1 MKQLKYQEK
10 AVRQLVETTV
20 NLLGLNGNRRQ
31 VVLKAPT
38 GAGKTVM
45 ASEMLATLTEE
56 LQSRSDLPF
65 RQVAFIWIAPNKLHQ
80 QSYFKMKNFFTETK
94 LLKPVMFDELDQS
107 DGIIHQGEVLFVNWE
122 SINSKNNLI
131 VRDNEQGLSLYDI
144 ARKTREEN
152 IPIIVVIDEEHLFWT
167 KTADKSKAVLEKINA
182 KVEIRISATPKTKA
196 EYLVNIDRQEVIREE
211 MIKEGVLLN
220 PDVTSG
226 YANDIALNEHLINK
240 ALEKRQQIADAY
252 KKEGVNINPLLLIQL
267 PNDTTD
273 AMTADDTK
281 IMEQV
286 VQYLDVMQGINTD
299 NHRLAVWLSKQK
311 TNLEDIE
318 RNDNLTEVLL
328 FKQAIALGW
337 DCPRAAVLLIFRKLT
352 SDTFTVQTVGRI
364 LRMPEQRFYR
374 NPLLNKGYVYTDI
387 SKDKIQIVADDMDYL
402 HKAVLQ
408 SVRRNNLDNVQLVS
422 YYEVRRSADRNRLG
436 PDFRRVL
443 TKTFEDMW
451 TTTTPLTIP
460 FLFEDEGEVS
470 DDEEIDVQSTIA
482 KNRQAAER
490 QRIRLDVKNVNIEIP
505 ADIFFQNDVNTT
517 IETGQKAKFTRTAG
531 EVDRVYIDWC
541 RQMLNGYE
549 KAHSTGVLAN
559 YLLEAMENL
568 FELFETEAKKVVL
581 YHENRPKFAD
591 VVSRALARYSRKLE
605 LRQQEAKKRS
615 FERYEWEVPEDRT
628 YTEENHVIKDKMED
642 HALLPFI
649 ELRTA
654 STPEQEFALFL
665 ESHSDSIDWWYKN
678 GDSGREHYAVAYTN
692 SQGDKSLF
700 YVDFVIKMNN
710 GQVFLFDTK
719 TENSDPDAPQKHNA
733 LLDYMQNEE
742 NSPKH
747 LQGGIIVHDINH
759 SGNWLY
765 SPLPIDNTYDTRG
778 WDAFFPDMYK

>member
-1 MKQLKYQEK
+1 M
-10 AVRQLVETTV
+10 VETTV

-182 KVEIRISATPKTKA
+182 KVEIRISATPKTQA

-364 LRMPEQRFYR
+364 LRMPEQRFYC

-408 SVRRNNLDNVQLVS
+408 AVRRNNLDNVQLVS

-436 PDFRRVL
+436 PDFRKVL

-460 FLFEDEGEVS
+460 FLFEDEGEES
-470 DDEEIDVQSTIA
+470 DYQQIDVQSTIV
-482 KNRQAAER
+482 KNRQSAER

-541 RQMLNGYE
+541 RQMLSGYE

-591 VVSRALARYSRKLE
+591 VVSRALDRYSRQLE
-605 LRQQEAKKRS
+605 KRQQEAKKRS
-615 FERYEWEVPEDRT
+615 FEQYEWEVPEDRT
-628 YTEENHVIKDKMED
+628 YTEENHVIKDNMED

-665 ESHSDSIDWWYKN
+665 ESHRDSIDWWYKN

-747 LQGGIIVHDINH
+747 LQGGIIIHDINH

>member
-10 AVRQLVETTV
+10 AVGQLVETTV

-182 KVEIRISATPKTKA
+182 KVEIRISATPKTKP

-318 RNDNLTEVLL
+318 RNDNITEVLL

-364 LRMPEQRFYR
+364 LRMPEQRFYC

-408 SVRRNNLDNVQLVS
+408 AVRRNNLDNVQLVS

-436 PDFRRVL
+436 PDFRKVL

-460 FLFEDEGEVS
+460 FLFEDEGEES
-470 DDEEIDVQSTIA
+470 DYQQIDVQSTIA

-541 RQMLNGYE
+541 RQMLSGYE

-747 LQGGIIVHDINH
+747 LQGGIIIHDINH

>member
-10 AVRQLVETTV
+10 AVGQLVENTV

-408 SVRRNNLDNVQLVS
+408 AVRRNNLDNVQLVS

-436 PDFRRVL
+436 PDFRKVL

-460 FLFEDEGEVS
+460 FLFEDEGEES
-470 DDEEIDVQSTIA
+470 DYQQIDVQSTIV
-482 KNRQAAER
+482 KNRQSAER

-541 RQMLNGYE
+541 RQMLSGYE

-591 VVSRALARYSRKLE
+591 VVSKALDRYARQLKQ
-605 LRQQEAKKRS
+605 RQQEAKKRS
-615 FERYEWEVPEDRT
+615 FEQYEWEVPEDRT

-665 ESHSDSIDWWYKN
+665 ESHRDSIDWWYKN

-747 LQGGIIVHDINH
+747 LQGGIIIHDINH

>member
-10 AVRQLVETTV
+10 AVRQLVENTV

-45 ASEMLATLTEE
+45 ASKMLATLTEE

-182 KVEIRISATPKTKA
+182 KVEIRISATPKTKP

-541 RQMLNGYE
+541 RQMLSGYE

>member
-10 AVRQLVETTV
+10 AVGQLVETTV

-182 KVEIRISATPKTKA
+182 KVEIRISATPKTKP

-408 SVRRNNLDNVQLVS
+408 AVRRNNLDNVQLVS

-436 PDFRRVL
+436 PDFRKVL

-460 FLFEDEGEVS
+460 FLFEDEGEES
-470 DDEEIDVQSTIA
+470 DDLQIDTESTIA
-482 KNRQAAER
+482 RNRQAAER

-541 RQMLNGYE
+541 RQMLSGYE

-591 VVSRALARYSRKLE
+591 VVSKALARYSRILE
-605 LRQQEAKKRS
+605 QRQQEAKKRS

-742 NSPKH
+742 NTPKH

-765 SPLPIDNTYDTRG
+765 SPQPIDNTYDTQG

>member
-10 AVRQLVETTV
+10 AVGQLVETTV

-152 IPIIVVIDEEHLFWT
+152 IPVIVVIDEEHLFWT

-182 KVEIRISATPKTKA
+182 KVEIRISATPKTKP

-252 KKEGVNINPLLLIQL
+252 KKEGMNINPLLLIQL

-299 NHRLAVWLSKQK
+299 NHLLAVWLSKQK

-318 RNDNLTEVLL
+318 RNDNITEVLL

-402 HKAVLQ
+402 HKTVLQ
-408 SVRRNNLDNVQLVS
+408 AVRRNGLDNVQLVS

-436 PDFRRVL
+436 PDFRKVL

-451 TTTTPLTIP
+451 TTTTPLPIP
-460 FLFEDEGEVS
+460 FLFEDEDEES
-470 DDEEIDVQSTIA
+470 DDEEIDVQSTIV

-505 ADIFFQNDVNTT
+505 TDIFFQNDVNTT

-541 RQMLNGYE
+541 RQMLSGYE

-568 FELFETEAKKVVL
+568 FGLFETEAKKVVL

-591 VVSRALARYSRKLE
+591 VVSRALDRYSRQLKQ
-605 LRQQEAKKRS
+605 RQQEAKKRS
-615 FERYEWEVPEDRT
+615 FEQYEWEVPEDRT
-628 YTEENHVIKDKMED
+628 YTEENHVIKDNMED

-747 LQGGIIVHDINH
+747 LQGGIIIHDINH

>member
-10 AVRQLVETTV
+10 AVGQLVETTV

-182 KVEIRISATPKTKA
+182 KVEIRISATPKTQA

-299 NHRLAVWLSKQK
+299 NHRLAIWLSKQK

-408 SVRRNNLDNVQLVS
+408 AVRRNNLDNVQLVS

-460 FLFEDEGEVS
+460 FLFEDEGEES
-470 DDEEIDVQSTIA
+470 DYQQIDVQSTIV
-482 KNRQAAER
+482 KNRQSAER

-541 RQMLNGYE
+541 RQMLSGYE

-591 VVSRALARYSRKLE
+591 VVSKALDRYARQLKQ
-605 LRQQEAKKRS
+605 RQQEAKKRS
-615 FERYEWEVPEDRT
+615 FEQYEWEVPEDRT
-628 YTEENHVIKDKMED
+628 YTEENHVIKDNMED

-765 SPLPIDNTYDTRG
+765 SPLPIDNTYDTQG

>member
-10 AVRQLVETTV
+10 AVRQLVENTV

-182 KVEIRISATPKTKA
+182 KVEIRISATPKTKP

-364 LRMPEQRFYR
+364 LRMPEQRFYC

-408 SVRRNNLDNVQLVS
+408 AVRRNNLDNVQLVS

-460 FLFEDEGEVS
+460 FLFEDEGEES
-470 DDEEIDVQSTIA
+470 DYQQIDVQSTIV
-482 KNRQAAER
+482 KNRQSAER

-541 RQMLNGYE
+541 RQMLSGYE

-591 VVSRALARYSRKLE
+591 VVSRALARYSRQLE
-605 LRQQEAKKRS
+605 KRQQEAKKRS
-615 FERYEWEVPEDRT
+615 FEQYEWEVPEDRT

-747 LQGGIIVHDINH
+747 LQGGIIIHDINH

>member
-10 AVRQLVETTV
+10 AVGQLVETTV

-182 KVEIRISATPKTKA
+182 KVEIRISATPKTKP

-408 SVRRNNLDNVQLVS
+408 AVRRNNLDNVQLVS

-436 PDFRRVL
+436 PDFRKVL

-451 TTTTPLTIP
+451 TTITPLPIP
-460 FLFEDEGEVS
+460 FLFEDEGEES
-470 DDEEIDVQSTIA
+470 DDLQIDTESTIA

-541 RQMLNGYE
+541 RQMLSGYE

-591 VVSRALARYSRKLE
+591 VVSRALDRYARQLKQ
-605 LRQQEAKKRS
+605 RQQEAKKRS
-615 FERYEWEVPEDRT
+615 FEQYEWEVPEDRT

-649 ELRTA
+649 ELSTA

-747 LQGGIIVHDINH
+747 LQGGIIIHDINH

>member
-10 AVRQLVETTV
+10 AVKQLVETTV
-20 NLLGLNGNRRQ
+20 NMLSLNGNRRQ
-31 VVLKAPT
+31 IVLKAPT

-65 RQVAFIWIAPNKLHQ
+65 QQVAFIWIAPNKLHQ

-94 LLKPVMFDELDQS
+94 LLKALMFDELDQS

-182 KVEIRISATPKTKA
+182 KVEIRISATPKTKP
-196 EYLVNIDRQEVIREE
+196 EQLVNIDRQEVIREE

-226 YANDIALNEHLINK
+226 YADDIALNEHLINK

-267 PNDTTD
+267 PNDTSD

-286 VQYLDVMQGINTD
+286 VQYLDVMKGINTD
-299 NHRLAVWLSKQK
+299 NHRLAVWLSKEK

-318 RNDNLTEVLL
+318 RNDNIIEVLL

-402 HKAVLQ
+402 HKSMLQ
-408 SVRRNNLDNVQLVS
+408 AVRRNGLDNVQLVS
-422 YYEVRRSADRNRLG
+422 CYEVRRSADRNRLG

-443 TKTFEDMW
+443 TKTFEDLW
-451 TTTTPLTIP
+451 LLTTALPIP
-460 FLFEDEGEVS
+460 FLFED
-470 DDEEIDVQSTIA
+470 DDEAQDTQQTDSESIIA

-490 QRIRLDVKNVNIEIP
+490 LRIRLDVKNVNIEIP
-505 ADIFFQNDVNTT
+505 ADIFFQNEANTT
-517 IETGQKAKFTRTAG
+517 IETGEKAKFTRTAG
-531 EVDRVYIDWC
+531 EVDRVFIDWC
-541 RQMLNGYE
+541 RQMLGGYE

-591 VVSRALARYSRKLE
+591 IVSKALARYSKILE
-605 LRQQEAKKRS
+605 QRQQEAKKRS
-615 FERYEWEVPEDRT
+615 FEQYEWEVPEDRT
-628 YTEENHVIKDKMED
+628 YTEENHVIRDKVED
-642 HALLPFI
+642 HALIPFI

-654 STPEQEFALFL
+654 SVPEQEFAAFL
-665 ESHSDSIDWWYKN
+665 EDHRDSIDWWYKN
-678 GDSGREHYAVAYTN
+678 GDKGREHYAIAYTN

-700 YVDFVIKMNN
+700 YVDFVIRMKDS
-710 GQVFLFDTK
+710 QVFLFDTK

-733 LLDYMQNEE
+733 LLEYMQSEE
-742 NSPKH
+742 NIDKH
-747 LQGGIIVHDINH
+747 LKGGIIVHDNLT
-759 SGNWLY
+759 GNWLY
-765 SPLPIDNTYDTRG
+765 SPMPIENTYDTAD
-778 WDAFFPDMYK
+778 WEAFYPDMYK

>member
-10 AVRQLVETTV
+10 AVGQLVENTI
-20 NLLGLNGNRRQ
+20 NLLGFNGNRRQ

-182 KVEIRISATPKTKA
+182 KVEIRISATPKTKP

-408 SVRRNNLDNVQLVS
+408 AVRRNNLDNVQLVS

-460 FLFEDEGEVS
+460 FLFEDEDEES
-470 DDEEIDVQSTIA
+470 NDEEIDMQSTIA

-541 RQMLNGYE
+541 RQMLSGYE

-591 VVSRALARYSRKLE
+591 VVSKALDRYARQLKQ
-605 LRQQEAKKRS
+605 RQQEAKKRS
-615 FERYEWEVPEDRT
+615 FEQYEWEVPEDRT
-628 YTEENHVIKDKMED
+628 YTEENHVIKDNMED

-665 ESHSDSIDWWYKN
+665 ESHHDSIDWWYKN

-747 LQGGIIVHDINH
+747 LQGGIIIHDINH

>member
-1 MKQLKYQEK
+1 M
-10 AVRQLVETTV
+10 VETTV

-56 LQSRSDLPF
+56 LQGRSDLPF

-402 HKAVLQ
+402 HKTVLQ
-408 SVRRNNLDNVQLVS
+408 AVRRNNLDNVQLVS

-436 PDFRRVL
+436 PDFRKVL

-460 FLFEDEGEVS
+460 FLFEDEGEES
-470 DDEEIDVQSTIA
+470 DYQQIDVQSTIA

-541 RQMLNGYE
+541 RQMLSGYE

-581 YHENRPKFAD
+581 SHENRPKFAD

-649 ELRTA
+649 ELSTA

-747 LQGGIIVHDINH
+747 LQGGIIIHDINH

>member
-10 AVRQLVETTV
+10 AVGQLVENTV

-144 ARKTREEN
+144 ARKTRVEN

-182 KVEIRISATPKTKA
+182 KVEIRISATPKTKP

-286 VQYLDVMQGINTD
+286 VQYLDVMQDINTD

-402 HKAVLQ
+402 HKTVLQ
-408 SVRRNNLDNVQLVS
+408 AVRRTNLDNVQLVS

-460 FLFEDEGEVS
+460 FIFEDEGEES
-470 DDEEIDVQSTIA
+470 DDEEIDMQSTIA

>member
-10 AVRQLVETTV
+10 AVGQLVETTV

-182 KVEIRISATPKTKA
+182 KVEIRISATPKTQA

-364 LRMPEQRFYR
+364 LRMPEQRFYC

-408 SVRRNNLDNVQLVS
+408 AVRRNNLDNVQLVS

-436 PDFRRVL
+436 PDFRKVL

-460 FLFEDEGEVS
+460 FLFEDEGEES
-470 DDEEIDVQSTIA
+470 DYQQIDVQSTIV
-482 KNRQAAER
+482 KNRQSAER

-531 EVDRVYIDWC
+531 EVDRVFIDWC
-541 RQMLNGYE
+541 RQMLSGYE

-591 VVSRALARYSRKLE
+591 VVSKALARYSRILE
-605 LRQQEAKKRS
+605 QRQQEAKKRS

-665 ESHSDSIDWWYKN
+665 ESHRDSIDWWYKN

-747 LQGGIIVHDINH
+747 LQGGIIIHDINH

-778 WDAFFPDMYK
+778 WDAFLPDMYK

>member
-10 AVRQLVETTV
+10 AVGQLVETTV

-182 KVEIRISATPKTKA
+182 KVEIRISATPKTKP

-299 NHRLAVWLSKQK
+299 NHRLAIWLSKQK

-408 SVRRNNLDNVQLVS
+408 AVRRNNLDNVQLVS

-436 PDFRRVL
+436 PDFRKVL

-460 FLFEDEGEVS
+460 FLFEDEGEES
-470 DDEEIDVQSTIA
+470 DYQQIDVQSTIA

-531 EVDRVYIDWC
+531 EVDRVFIDWC
-541 RQMLNGYE
+541 RQMLSGYE

-665 ESHSDSIDWWYKN
+665 ESHRDSIDWWYKN

-747 LQGGIIVHDINH
+747 LQGGIIIHDINH

>member
-10 AVRQLVETTV
+10 AVRQLVENTV

-182 KVEIRISATPKTKA
+182 KVEIRISATPKTKP

-364 LRMPEQRFYR
+364 LRMPEQRFYC

-408 SVRRNNLDNVQLVS
+408 AVRRNNLDNVQLVS

-460 FLFEDEGEVS
+460 FLFEDEGEES
-470 DDEEIDVQSTIA
+470 DYQQIDVQSTIV
-482 KNRQAAER
+482 KNRQSAER

-541 RQMLNGYE
+541 RQMLSGYE

-591 VVSRALARYSRKLE
+591 VVSRALDRYSRQLKH
-605 LRQQEAKKRS
+605 RQQEAKKRS

>member
-10 AVRQLVETTV
+10 AVRQLVENTV

-182 KVEIRISATPKTKA
+182 KVEIRISATPKTQA

-318 RNDNLTEVLL
+318 RNDNITEVLL

-364 LRMPEQRFYR
+364 LRMPEQRFYC

-408 SVRRNNLDNVQLVS
+408 AVRRNNLDNVQLVS

-436 PDFRRVL
+436 PDFRKVL

-460 FLFEDEGEVS
+460 FLFEDEGEES
-470 DDEEIDVQSTIA
+470 DYQQIDVQSTIV
-482 KNRQAAER
+482 KNRQSAER

-541 RQMLNGYE
+541 RQMLSGYE

-628 YTEENHVIKDKMED
+628 YTEENYVIKDKMED

-747 LQGGIIVHDINH
+747 LQGGIIIHDINH

-765 SPLPIDNTYDTRG
+765 SPQPIDNTYDTQG

>member
-1 MKQLKYQEK
+1 M
-10 AVRQLVETTV
+10 VENTI
-20 NLLGLNGNRRQ
+20 NLLGFNGNRRQ

-364 LRMPEQRFYR
+364 LRMPEQRFYC

-408 SVRRNNLDNVQLVS
+408 AVRRNNLDNVQLVS

-436 PDFRRVL
+436 PDFRKVL

-460 FLFEDEGEVS
+460 FLFEDEGEES
-470 DDEEIDVQSTIA
+470 DYQQIDVQSTIV
-482 KNRQAAER
+482 KNRQSAER

-541 RQMLNGYE
+541 RQMLSGYE

-591 VVSRALARYSRKLE
+591 VVSKALARYSRILE
-605 LRQQEAKKRS
+605 QRQQEAKKRS

-665 ESHSDSIDWWYKN
+665 ESHRDSIDWWYKN

-747 LQGGIIVHDINH
+747 LQGGIIIHDINH

>member
-10 AVRQLVETTV
+10 AVGQLVETTV

-182 KVEIRISATPKTKA
+182 KVEIRISATPKTKP

-408 SVRRNNLDNVQLVS
+408 AVRRNNLDNVQLVS

-436 PDFRRVL
+436 PDFRKVL

-451 TTTTPLTIP
+451 TTTTPLPIP
-460 FLFEDEGEVS
+460 FLFEDE
-470 DDEEIDVQSTIA
+470 DEESDYQQIDVQSTIV
-482 KNRQAAER
+482 KNLQSAER

-541 RQMLNGYE
+541 RQMLSGYE

-747 LQGGIIVHDINH
+747 LQGGIIIHDINH

>member
-10 AVRQLVETTV
+10 AVGQLVENTI
-20 NLLGLNGNRRQ
+20 NLLGFNGNRRQ

-182 KVEIRISATPKTKA
+182 KVEIRISATPKTQA

-364 LRMPEQRFYR
+364 LRMPEQRFYC

-387 SKDKIQIVADDMDYL
+387 SKDKIQIVANDMDYL

-408 SVRRNNLDNVQLVS
+408 AVRRNNLDNVQLVS

-436 PDFRRVL
+436 PDFRKVL

-460 FLFEDEGEVS
+460 FLFEDEGEES
-470 DDEEIDVQSTIA
+470 DYQQIDVQSTIV
-482 KNRQAAER
+482 KNRQSAER

-541 RQMLNGYE
+541 RQMLSGYE

-591 VVSRALARYSRKLE
+591 VVSKALDRYARQLKQ
-605 LRQQEAKKRS
+605 RQQEAKKRS
-615 FERYEWEVPEDRT
+615 FEQYEWEVPEDRT
-628 YTEENHVIKDKMED
+628 YTEENHVIKDNMED

-665 ESHSDSIDWWYKN
+665 ESHRDSIDWWYKN

-747 LQGGIIVHDINH
+747 LQGGIIIHDINH

-765 SPLPIDNTYDTRG
+765 SPQPIDNTYDTQG

>member
-10 AVRQLVETTV
+10 AVRQLVENTV

-182 KVEIRISATPKTKA
+182 KVEIRISATPKTQA

-318 RNDNLTEVLL
+318 RNDNITEVLL

-364 LRMPEQRFYR
+364 LRMPEQRFYC

-408 SVRRNNLDNVQLVS
+408 AVRRNNLDNVQLVS

-436 PDFRRVL
+436 PDFRKVL

-460 FLFEDEGEVS
+460 FLFEDE
-470 DDEEIDVQSTIA
+470 DEESDYQQIDVQSTIA

-541 RQMLNGYE
+541 RQMLSGYE

-591 VVSRALARYSRKLE
+591 VVSKALARYSRILE
-605 LRQQEAKKRS
+605 QRQQEAKKRS

-665 ESHSDSIDWWYKN
+665 ESHRDSIDWWYKN

-747 LQGGIIVHDINH
+747 LQGGIIIHDINH

>member
-10 AVRQLVETTV
+10 AVRQLVENTV

-144 ARKTREEN
+144 AGKTREEN

-182 KVEIRISATPKTKA
+182 KVEIRISATPKTMA

-286 VQYLDVMQGINTD
+286 VQYLDVMQDINTD

-364 LRMPEQRFYR
+364 LRMPEQRFYC

-408 SVRRNNLDNVQLVS
+408 AVRRNNLDNVQLVS

-460 FLFEDEGEVS
+460 FIFEDEGEES
-470 DDEEIDVQSTIA
+470 DDEEIDMQSTIA

-541 RQMLNGYE
+541 RQMLSGYE

-665 ESHSDSIDWWYKN
+665 ESHRDSIDWWYKN

-747 LQGGIIVHDINH
+747 LQGGIIIHDINH

>member
-10 AVRQLVETTV
+10 AVGQLVETTV

-408 SVRRNNLDNVQLVS
+408 AVRRNNLDNVQLVS

-451 TTTTPLTIP
+451 TTITPLPIP
-460 FLFEDEGEVS
+460 FLFEDEGEES
-470 DDEEIDVQSTIA
+470 DDLQIDTESTIA
-482 KNRQAAER
+482 RNRQAAER

-531 EVDRVYIDWC
+531 EVDRVFIDWC
-541 RQMLNGYE
+541 RQMLSGYE

-591 VVSRALARYSRKLE
+591 VVSKALDRYARQLKQ
-605 LRQQEAKKRS
+605 RQQEAKKRS
-615 FERYEWEVPEDRT
+615 FEQYEWEVPEDRT
-628 YTEENHVIKDKMED
+628 YTEENHVIKDNMED

-665 ESHSDSIDWWYKN
+665 ESHRDSIDWWYKN

-747 LQGGIIVHDINH
+747 LQGGIIIHDINH